1 MKLIRIISID
11 RKYEDLSPSTHNMDV
26 PNVFRQ
32 EYALLNID
40 DDFLSLMLAD
50 GSMKDDVKLPE
61 GELGEKLEGEFDEG
75 KELIVTV
82 VSSMGEEQALSYKEA
97 PKA

>member
-1 MKLIRIISID
+1 MKFNSILLID

-26 PNVFRQ
+26 PNVSRQ

-40 DDFLSLMLAD
+40 DGFLSLMLAD

-61 GELGEKLEGEFDEG
+61 GELGEKLEEEFDEG
-75 KELIVTV
+75 KELVVTV